1 MMMMMMMS
9 CLSADYNVH
18 MRKATGRYESRSSCF
33 VQFVQCFVYSGLL
46 SVFSAGSL
54 HTFCFHVAMKESAD
68 RRCRR
73 LVKSFLCWL
82 HVPVGLLWAPALI
95 WHQVLVGFKQNPSCF
110 SEECFCFQ
118 LWHLFSWR
126 YRNKKQLTE
135 SDPPCSDKSAA
146 SCNQTVSEITFHF
159 VFMFSCYSCSL
170 PHIVPDWNV
179 SQAWSQSSFPGS
191 LMETGFVYFT
201 DNQHML
207 AHTVTWEDPQDKPQ
221 QLTCCWLYMFVLS
234 ILNQV
239 RD

>member
-1 MMMMMMMS
+1 MS
-9 CLSADYNVH
+9 HARHVSYSLFCVLYIRGCWAFSLRDLCIHFVFMLRWKNQLTDDADVWWRAFY
-18 MRKATGRYESRSSCF
+18 
-33 VQFVQCFVYSGLL
+33 
-46 SVFSAGSL
+46 
-54 HTFCFHVAMKESAD
+54 
-68 RRCRR
+68 
-73 LVKSFLCWL
+73 
-82 HVPVGLLWAPALI
+82 VGFMFLWAPALI
-95 WHQVLVGFKQNPSCF
+95 WHQVLLGFKQNPSCF
-110 SEECFCFQ
+110 SEERFSFQ
-118 LWHLFSWR
+118 LWRLFSWR

-159 VFMFSCYSCSL
+159 VSMFSCYSCSL